1 MSAQAAVKPICVIF
15 GKNAYVRR
23 QALERVIK
31 RELAGGDPAL
41 SLSRIDGDKAELAQ
55 VLDDVRTFSMLG
67 DRRVVVVDEADAFI
81 SKHRQTL
88 ERFASAPVESGCL
101 VLICDNFDG
110 RTRLYKTIK
119 QIGELIECKPLG
131 TRSLIPWLTSTARD
145 VHGKRL
151 GPQVAARLCEH
162 VGASQEALDA
172 ELAKLALYAADRPEI
187 TTDDVSAV
195 VGRYR
200 EQNVFAVMDAIAAGD
215 TRTALEEWQRVLAT
229 DRAAPARA
237 VGGLAWGLRRLIDAR
252 RRLDEGTPIEK
263 LARENWTDVDVFR
276 RRMQQADR
284 GQLENRLADLLNADL
299 ESKTGLG
306 TVERTVERF
315 IVKHCAAATAS

>member
-119 QIGELIECKPLG
+119 QIGELETVADAHRPG
-131 TRSLIPWLTSTARD
+131 GAR
-145 VHGKRL
+145 
-151 GPQVAARLCEH
+151 
-162 VGASQEALDA
+162 
-172 ELAKLALYAADRPEI
+172 
-187 TTDDVSAV
+187 
-195 VGRYR
+195 
-200 EQNVFAVMDAIAAGD
+200 
-215 TRTALEEWQRVLAT
+215 
-229 DRAAPARA
+229 
-237 VGGLAWGLRRLIDAR
+237 
-252 RRLDEGTPIEK
+252 
-263 LARENWTDVDVFR
+263 
-276 RRMQQADR
+276 
-284 GQLENRLADLLNADL
+284 
-299 ESKTGLG
+299 
-306 TVERTVERF
+306 
-315 IVKHCAAATAS
+315 